1 METKYDV
8 LDGMKGMRK
17 YGWMRPSLVSVPGL
31 MDGALTFQ
39 VREPVSAK
47 GSGSLS
53 TMTKANGY
61 VVVPEN
67 REGIPEGET
76 VTVHLFGELEE

>member
-39 VREPVSAK
+39 VREPVSEK
-47 GSGSLS
+47 G
-53 TMTKANGY
+53 KD
-61 VVVPEN
+61 VVC
-67 REGIPEGET
+67 RWIRI
-76 VTVHLFGELEE
+76 EEICRG